1 MILEQWEND
10 PEFKILPI
18 SEKKRILSNFFD
30 SNTGTDSEF
39 ISLPEQERVSIKN
52 KFLSSEMPSITNKV
66 GTLAKQTY
74 QSIGLGAGDVLT
86 GIAASIENAPVM
98 PPPYMTLSEVE
109 ALKKRSPEIVE
120 SVKRGDRIG
129 KNIASEKLYGL
140 AKNYPEI
147 KEEIPFGLVGQAVT
161 GIARSSAPMVATAFN
176 PPAGVTT
183 TIASIKGN
191 KYNQYI
197 KEGKDEKTAND
208 AADLSALLTAPVE
221 FAGNIIP
228 IKSLTK
234 LVQKS
239 KVGATVG
246 EYITEV
252 LKSAVGEG
260 IEELTQT
267 QLDVIADQYA
277 NNPDADPVE
286 LGKNVAKQVLTK
298 EHAQKS
304 LESALVGTIGGGGLT
319 GVMGASAMIPGQKPT
334 QAPPTITQKP
344 DNAQDILNTIKEDYD
359 AGNLTPE
366 IIAAIKQQLPGL
378 AADIDK
384 MTTTPDDII
393 ELRDR
398 ILEKEQEVGRK
409 LTDDEII
416 ELQKPINPAEVSA
429 KAFEPRL
436 NELDRATQINQSPIG
451 KEGLKQNLLRQSDI
465 PSETMMPQTTFQS
478 ETAIPKDERL
488 FPKGEDAKYYT
499 GSELKQIAKDNG
511 LEIPADIRT
520 RNKMIDFIKQ
530 GIIEKANIQSEPVQ
544 PKIEPIKVQRSS
556 QEAGENTMYEIME
569 GPQKG
574 SSLSRGALTQ
584 EPTKYAVDESLMPSV
599 AAKANVNINDAM
611 AKELEKAQAIKNRDK
626 GRPNDNRISNNYEI
640 DTEDAGILN
649 VQVIRNA
656 DGSAVIFNDKGTSEY
671 NAAFANGKS
680 DEALLKYQFEPLG
693 YNGSK
698 IQGNLQNKSTP
709 EEKAKP
715 PLPTELTT
723 EQGQE
728 LGFNPL
734 QMLMENQEPAK
745 GKQPQIGNREID
757 NLIKGIDVEINDWKS
772 RKYKDNK
779 KQVSAGGTFDDLNA
793 DSISINKANE
803 NRRQRNIQSLE
814 RAKQEIINAK
824 NRIDNG
830 ESPEKVYGG
839 LLDSTYTKVSEF
851 AEKQLRT
858 TEQGT
863 EKPVL
868 AEEQKPFVKSKK
880 PRLAESEESLWKII
894 TEKTD
899 RGVVHKDTN
908 KILYPIV
915 RIIGEGDFRISSK
928 GIEKVAND
936 GMTVQDATKKEIAE
950 VEAALKTDTAKV
962 VLKSHWGGS
971 GRGTG
976 SIDQEVLHN
985 PSGNSFKS
993 IKDVKPVTEPAKE
1006 GKPKEATEI
1015 RDVNKIAHTDKSVR
1029 DYPQRASYHTGVIR
1043 VENKSGNKR
1052 LGVFNVSMEEWDE
1065 AQKGPSAN
1073 PNYNKRELVKKKH
1086 LKAFPGNVENGVLTP
1101 IAERVIDAQVR
1112 AIDNVY
1118 KSAKEQTTPDLQ
1130 PAPAEKGEGKRKEGE
1145 STQDWLN
1152 RLTGQDKL
1160 SKEEIKIANL
1170 KRQADKIA
1178 KEAHDMLERIPAGQ
1192 PIHST
1197 RDRNLRERSGEKMRK
1212 ASELYKQAE
1221 ELESQSQPKQAE
1233 EKPAGETQ
1241 KIEDFGEK
1249 GEGKEEE
1256 TKESYTKRILEKDKE
1271 IQEFIKSIEDEK
1283 IKPENKTIKK
1293 ALNKIDDNG
1302 DSTIAMEDA
1311 EAMVYGDYGIIK
1323 EPAVKGNEYNITHVK
1338 TGMNI
1343 GVVDKLKTAQ
1353 NIAKAFNK
1361 YVKVNT
1367 KEDIEK
1373 YPKAGFLYRVFTD
1386 NGDVPDFV
1394 KQPKQAEE
1402 KPADQDTTP
1411 KTKPG
1416 KVFLEKGGVK
1426 PFFEY
1431 KEIKRGNVLNKG
1443 KYRVTLTN
1451 GKTVIVNKEAI
1462 REFPQEDTGGKPVFL
1477 KEGDISIESPTGKT
1491 LLSKHGV
1498 ENIIK
1503 GVKTKL
1509 PNIGN
1514 FEVVKTQ
1521 DELPEFLFKEQERD
1535 NSRIYGVYDPQ
1546 SDTFYLVAD
1555 NMKNRDAVLNTVIHE
1570 AIGHR
1575 GVDAVLPK
1583 SRRKQ
1588 LFRMVNFEY
1597 GKKDIGKKIIKDYK
1611 LDLTDETDQ
1620 VTFAREVIAHMA
1632 VNEPKASLLDRV
1644 ISLIKSALRELGITL
1659 KISDAE
1665 IRSLLTRSYK
1675 FAQMGKGKAG
1685 SEGLSYSKDAP
1696 DITDT
1701 KEFKDF
1707 FGESMVTVDGK
1718 AGSEP
1723 LVVYH
1728 GTPEGD
1734 IEIFD
1739 RSKLRRGTGFHFTH
1753 SKKVAADYGN
1763 SIMPVYLSLV
1773 NPLKLETKKGEAEW
1787 DRAKHIAKN
1796 KGITIVDALKSMGYD
1811 GILKG
1816 SSPMRGAEIEVF
1828 DSEQIKSIFNKGT
1841 FDKTDKRI
1849 MFSKESKLSPED
1861 YAKNLIARAGKKQPV
1876 EKKVVEKVKEP
1887 AKTKEPK
1894 TSNFGMSGM
1903 LSNNDKAKQAL
1914 NKFADKAGYWIL
1926 DKNLPIAKIQENLKK
1941 MTEELDLFLSETQRP
1956 KRTAAKIKQMW
1967 ENMVTPLLKT
1977 MGENQIDL
1985 GTLEEYKHAK
1995 HARERNEAMR
2005 KGNAKRYIEKVI
2017 AAAPKET
2024 KSLQEEIKDL
2034 LWPEEWYSKID
2045 SVFDEFRKIE
2055 AVKDIEKQWITF
2067 QEKPSGMSD
2076 NDADETLSFYQ
2087 KDKAKLAKIEEVGK
2101 IVDAINRETIETL
2114 YNSGQIADKEYEIYK
2129 TQYKNYV
2136 PLHRE
2141 GFEDESQ
2148 GTGRGLQPAGRLI
2161 KTAMGS
2167 TRDVV
2172 NILAHSITNLE
2183 NAINRAEKAES
2194 AKILLDMVKANPDP
2208 DLWTLNKVKETPRH
2222 DEAGNLKMYPDSFSV
2237 APNEMRFMVD
2247 GQQYLLSMNR
2257 NNDNAMMMLKTL
2269 KAEDSMGGPLVNAL
2283 SKMNKWLARIN
2294 TTWSPEFVITNF
2306 IKDIQAAGINI
2317 NDTGVESK
2325 RMFRGALSAIKSIH
2339 EVESGKGDGGEYG
2352 KYYARFKDAGGK
2364 IGWSDI
2370 YGTAEKISK
2379 ELSKDIEMFSGK
2391 RPIRQVW
2398 NKTFKFIED
2407 WNTSVENGVRLHAF
2421 KLAVDQGFSDKKAAQ
2436 IASDLT
2442 VDFTKK
2448 GAAGPVIN
2456 SLYLFANAGI
2466 QGSYRIFR
2474 AGAKSPK
2481 VRKIMGGIVGAGI
2494 LNGLLNAAIGGQDDD
2509 GEDYY
2514 NKIDDYVK
2522 ERNWIIMIPNS
2533 KGKYIKIPLPW
2544 GYNVLWNIGDEIS
2557 KTVTKE
2563 DYKPLHGAG
2572 RLLSVFAQAFN
2583 PIQSGTLLQ
2592 TLSPTITDPFAMVAE
2607 NKNWYG
2613 GDLMPQKN
2621 VFEKVPTPDS
2631 QRYWKTSRGASQWV
2645 AEKLNDWTGGN
2656 QVRKGGIDVSPET
2669 LDLIVDT
2676 MGGSAMRFFTDA
2688 AATPLKLIRG
2698 EETKVQDFPFIRRAV
2713 GEKSQYADQRT
2724 YYENLTQVLTAKE
2737 ELDAYKGTSYYN
2749 SLDQELK
2756 DMRCMIPFAENSE
2769 RRLRKLRKIRNR
2781 SENKAQIDTLNKQ
2794 IEQIYVDFNKKYY
2807 RIAQ

>member
-1 MILEQWEND
+1 M
-10 PEFKILPI
+10 PI
-18 SEKKRILSNFFD
+18 NEKDIIWDTPNPD
-30 SNTGTDSEF
+30 EITWDETP
-39 ISLPEQERVSIKN
+39 SLIDKAG
-52 KFLSSEMPSITNKV
+52 I
-66 GTLAKQTY
+66 LAKQTY

-86 GIAASIENAPVM
+86 GTAASIENAPIT

-109 ALKKRSPEIVE
+109 AWKKRSPEMVE
-120 SVKRGDRIG
+120 AVKRGDRIG
-129 KNIASEKLYGL
+129 KNVVSENLYGL
-140 AKNYPEI
+140 TKNYPEL
-147 KEEIPFGLVGQAVT
+147 KEETPFGLVGQAVT
-161 GIARSSAPMVATAFN
+161 GVARSAAPMVATAVN
-176 PPAGVTT
+176 APAGVAATV
-183 TIASIKGN
+183 ASIKGN

-221 FAGNIIP
+221 FAGNLIP

-234 LVQKS
+234 LVEKS

-252 LKSAVGEG
+252 LKSAAGEG
-260 IEELTQT
+260 LEELTQS
-267 QLDVIADQYA
+267 QLDIIADQYA
-277 NNPDADPVE
+277 NNPNADPVE
-286 LGKNVAKQVLTK
+286 LGKNVAKQIWTIENAK
-298 EHAQKS
+298 QAGTS
-304 LESALVGTIGGGGLT
+304 TLVGMIGGAGLT
-319 GVMGASAMIPGQKPT
+319 GVIGAPSMIPGKGE
-334 QAPPTITQKP
+334 QAPTVTQRP
-344 DNAQDILNTIKEDYD
+344 DNADQILATIKEDFD

-366 IIAAIKQQLPGL
+366 IIASLKQQLPEL
-378 AADIDK
+378 SNDIDK
-384 MTTTPDDII
+384 LTSQPDEVI

-398 ILEKEQEVGRK
+398 IIEKEQEVGRK
-409 LTDDEII
+409 LTEDEVI
-416 ELQKPINPAEVSA
+416 ELTDLTTATPAIESA
-429 KAFEPRL
+429 QAIE
-436 NELDRATQINQSPIG
+436 NELGRANQINQSTIG
-451 KEGLKQNLLRQSDI
+451 REGLRQKLLSQTEI
-465 PSETMMPQTTFQS
+465 PSATMMPEKIIQS
-478 ETAIPKDERL
+478 ETTMPNKEDMVIKDLTQDLITGSPNIDIKLNATMDKLMQEATKEPEVKA
-488 FPKGEDAKYYT
+488 FKKGDIIQDANIRYDGEWPGVGHQWTDLTEGQESSFITKNPSEEEAKAEVINVRKRYQEETPAEAQAKKALNENEWLNLTEKEFNKLPMNVRNDMNAKY
-499 GSELKQIAKDNG
+499 G
-511 LEIPADIRT
+511 LPIEIKTKRANEEREAYERDVAI
-520 RNKMIDFIKQ
+520 RNKDLSPAK
-530 GIIEKANIQSEPVQ
+530 P
-544 PKIEPIKVQRSS
+544 
-556 QEAGENTMYEIME
+556 
-569 GPQKG
+569 
-574 SSLSRGALTQ
+574 SLS
-584 EPTKYAVDESLMPSV
+584 P
-599 AAKANVNINDAM
+599 
-611 AKELEKAQAIKNRDK
+611 
-626 GRPNDNRISNNYEI
+626 
-640 DTEDAGILN
+640 
-649 VQVIRNA
+649 
-656 DGSAVIFNDKGTSEY
+656 
-671 NAAFANGKS
+671 
-680 DEALLKYQFEPLG
+680 
-693 YNGSK
+693 
-698 IQGNLQNKSTP
+698 
-709 EEKAKP
+709 
-715 PLPTELTT
+715 
-723 EQGQE
+723 
-728 LGFNPL
+728 
-734 QMLMENQEPAK
+734 EPAK
-745 GKQPQIGNREID
+745 
-757 NLIKGIDVEINDWKS
+757 VEK
-772 RKYKDNK
+772 
-779 KQVSAGGTFDDLNA
+779 
-793 DSISINKANE
+793 
-803 NRRQRNIQSLE
+803 
-814 RAKQEIINAK
+814 
-824 NRIDNG
+824 
-830 ESPEKVYGG
+830 
-839 LLDSTYTKVSEF
+839 
-851 AEKQLRT
+851 
-858 TEQGT
+858 
-863 EKPVL
+863 KPVL
-868 AEEQKPFVKSKK
+868 DE
-880 PRLAESEESLWKII
+880 
-894 TEKTD
+894 
-899 RGVVHKDTN
+899 
-908 KILYPIV
+908 
-915 RIIGEGDFRISSK
+915 
-928 GIEKVAND
+928 
-936 GMTVQDATKKEIAE
+936 
-950 VEAALKTDTAKV
+950 
-962 VLKSHWGGS
+962 
-971 GRGTG
+971 
-976 SIDQEVLHN
+976 
-985 PSGNSFKS
+985 
-993 IKDVKPVTEPAKE
+993 EPAKE
-1006 GKPKEATEI
+1006 GKPKEATETKDI
-1015 RDVNKIAHTDKSVR
+1015 NKIAHTDKSVR

-1086 LKAFPGNVENGVLTP
+1086 LKAFPGNIENGALTP
-1101 IAERVIDAQVR
+1101 IAKRVIDAQVR

-1118 KSAKEQTTPDLQ
+1118 KSAKEQSTPDLK
-1130 PAPAEKGEGKRKEGE
+1130 PKAEKEVTQIIDSLNPSGNIFADYTPEQRMNMKLGDNITTLDKTMEKSPNEEITIYRGATENQKEIVGGDFVTTNKQLAQDYAGTGKVIEKKV
-1145 STQDWLN
+1145 
-1152 RLTGQDKL
+1152 KL
-1160 SKEEIKIANL
+1160 SDILDDKTEPLGEEYIY
-1170 KRQADKIA
+1170 R
-1178 KEAHDMLERIPAGQ
+1178 PQ
-1192 PIHST
+1192 P
-1197 RDRNLRERSGEKMRK
+1197 
-1212 ASELYKQAE
+1212 
-1221 ELESQSQPKQAE
+1221 E
-1233 EKPAGETQ
+1233 EKSAGEEAT
-1241 KIEDFGEK
+1241 
-1249 GEGKEEE
+1249 
-1256 TKESYTKRILEKDKE
+1256 TKS
-1271 IQEFIKSIEDEK
+1271 
-1283 IKPENKTIKK
+1283 
-1293 ALNKIDDNG
+1293 
-1302 DSTIAMEDA
+1302 
-1311 EAMVYGDYGIIK
+1311 
-1323 EPAVKGNEYNITHVK
+1323 
-1338 TGMNI
+1338 
-1343 GVVDKLKTAQ
+1343 
-1353 NIAKAFNK
+1353 
-1361 YVKVNT
+1361 
-1367 KEDIEK
+1367 
-1373 YPKAGFLYRVFTD
+1373 
-1386 NGDVPDFV
+1386 
-1394 KQPKQAEE
+1394 
-1402 KPADQDTTP
+1402 
-1411 KTKPG
+1411 KPG
-1416 KVFLEKGGVK
+1416 KVYLDKGGVK

-1431 KEIKRGNVLNKG
+1431 REIKRGNVLNKG

-1451 GKTVIVNKEAI
+1451 GKTVTVNKEAI
-1462 REFPQEDTGGKPVFL
+1462 REFPSAQEDTGDKPVFL
-1477 KEGDISIESPTGKT
+1477 KEGDISIDSPTGKT
-1491 LLSKHGV
+1491 LLTKQGV

-1521 DELPEFLFKEQERD
+1521 DELPESLFREQERD
-1535 NSRIYGVYDPQ
+1535 DSRIYGVYDPQ

-1575 GVDAVLPK
+1575 GVDAILPK

-1597 GKKDIGKKIIKDYK
+1597 GKKDIGEKIIKDYK

-1644 ISLIKSALRELGITL
+1644 ISMIKSALRELGITL

-1665 IRSLLTRSYK
+1665 IRSLLARSYK
-1675 FAQMGKGKAG
+1675 FAQTGKGKAE

-1701 KEFKDF
+1701 KEFKEF
-1707 FGESMVTVDGK
+1707 FGDSKVVDEDGK
-1718 AGSEP
+1718 P

-1728 GTPEGD
+1728 GTGD
-1734 IEIFD
+1734 SFD
-1739 RSKLRRGTGFHFTH
+1739 EFDFNKLGEKTGAGSAKNLGFFFSSSDVANDFTGY
-1753 SKKVAADYGN
+1753 KN
-1763 SIMPVYLSLV
+1763 QSIMPVYLSIQNPKYISATEFQEMLFGENERNNYINSLKEDISDELNETLYDSMGHSGGLEYQDFETGNMYLIDEENLSAEAKEKYEKYQELLNVDYRDV
-1773 NPLKLETKKGEAEW
+1773 NNSGFGYNPEDWEKLKT
-1787 DRAKHIAKN
+1787 
-1796 KGITIVDALKSMGYD
+1796 DAVNEGYD
-1811 GILKG
+1811 GIIIESNDYSG
-1816 SSPMRGAEIEVF
+1816 GEYNIDRAEELRSDNYIVF
-1828 DSEQIKSIFNKGT
+1828 KPEQIKSIYNRGT

-1849 MFSKESKLSPED
+1849 MFSKEAKLSAED
-1861 YAKNLIARAGKKQPV
+1861 YAKNLIARAGKKQETV

-1967 ENMVTPLLKT
+1967 EDMVTPLLKT

-2024 KSLQEEIKDL
+2024 KALQEEIKDL
-2034 LWPEEWYSKID
+2034 LWPEEWYAKID
-2045 SVFDEFRKIE
+2045 SVFNEFRKIE
-2055 AVKDIEKQWITF
+2055 AVKDIEKQWNTF
-2067 QEKPSGMSD
+2067 IEKPSGMSD
-2076 NDADETLSFYQ
+2076 KDADKILAFYQ

-2194 AKILLDMVKANPDP
+2194 AKILLNMVKENPDP
-2208 DLWTLNKVKETPRH
+2208 DLWSLNKVKETPRH

-2257 NNDNAMMMLKTL
+2257 NNDNAMRMLKTL
-2269 KAEDSMGGPLVNAL
+2269 KAEDSIGGPLVNAL

-2352 KYYARFKDAGGK
+2352 KYYTRFKDAGGK

-2370 YGTAEKISK
+2370 YGTAEKMSK

-2391 RPIRQVW
+2391 RPVRQVW
-2398 NKTFKFIED
+2398 QKTFKFIED

-2474 AGAKSPK
+2474 AWAKSPK
-2481 VRKIMGGIVGAGI
+2481 VKKIMGGIVGAGI

-2533 KGKYIKIPLPW
+2533 KGKYLKIPLPW

-2557 KTVTKE
+2557 KTITKE

-2572 RLLSVFAQAFN
+2572 RLMSVFAQAFN

-2631 QRYWKTSRGASQWV
+2631 QRYWKTSRAASQWV

-2756 DMRCMIPFAENSE
+2756 DMKRMIPIAEGAE
-2769 RRLRKLRKIRNR
+2769 KRLRKLRKIRNR
-2781 SENKAQIDTLNKQ
+2781 SDNKAQIDNINKQ

-2807 RIAQ
+2807 NTVKGD